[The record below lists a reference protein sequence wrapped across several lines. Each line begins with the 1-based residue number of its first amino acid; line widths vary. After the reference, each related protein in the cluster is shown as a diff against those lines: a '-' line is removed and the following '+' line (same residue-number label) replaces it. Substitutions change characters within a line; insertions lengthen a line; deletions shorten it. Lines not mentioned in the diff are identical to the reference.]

1 MSFLFPL
8 LGGLIGGFGSIFGGE
23 TQANAA
29 NRAANLQYQLGEQ
42 SLDFQK
48 QQWAQQQANLAPWLQ
63 QGKAS
68 LSELAGLMNTPGQ
81 GLLAPFSQTF
91 QAPNAAQ
98 AAATP
103 GYQFQLEQ
111 GQNAVQNSAGARGG
125 LVSGN
130 AATALDRYSQGLA
143 ASNYQQVYNN
153 AMQEY
158 LNNFNIYNTNQA
170 NQYNRLA
177 SLAGVGQ
184 TAATTLG
191 NQGQAA
197 ANNVAGIGATI
208 GGQVGQNINNAG
220 AATASGYVG
229 AANAGQGAL
238 NGIYGNQLLAALLG
252 GNYGGSGSGSIQQF
266 NAGAANPS
274 EGVIG

>member
-8 LGGLIGGFGSIFGGE
+8 LGGLIGAAGSLFGSN

-29 NRAANLQYQLGEQ
+29 NNAANLQYNLGEQ
-42 SLDFQK
+42 SLGFQK
-48 QQWAQQQANLAPWLQ
+48 QEYAQNQANQAPWLQ
-63 QGKAS
+63 AGGQALSS
-68 LSELAGLMNTPGQ
+68 LSGLTSTPGQ
-81 GLLAPFSQTF
+81 GLLAPFSQQF
-91 QAPNAAQ
+91 NAPTAAQ
-98 AAATP
+98 AAQYP
-103 GYQFQLEQ
+103 GYQFQLQQ
-111 GQNAVQNSAGARGG
+111 GQNAIQNSAAARGG

-130 AATALDRYSQGLA
+130 AATALNNYSQGA
-143 ASNYQQVYNN
+143 AQSDYTNVYNQ

-158 LNNFNIYNTNQA
+158 MNSFNIYNTNQA

-177 SLAGVGQ
+177 NLAGLGQ

-197 ANNVAGIGATI
+197 AGNVGNIGATM

-229 AANAGQGAL
+229 AANAAQGAL
-238 NGIYGNQLLAALLG
+238 SGIYGNQLLASLLG
-252 GNYGGSGSGSIQQF
+252 GQS
-266 NAGAANPS
+266 A
-274 EGVIG
+274 